1 MSPLPNKR
9 AGERL
14 SAGPVRYESCWAKTT
29 ESGRPG
35 ISVFQHCSTA
45 AVIARLLANFAPERL
60 RKRLRLDDVAV
71 CLAALHDVGKVSPG
85 FQGKCKPWLATH
97 GGAGAGLW
105 HGAESDHGR
114 VTQRTLQ
121 TLLGEDSPLRY
132 WAAIAGAHHGK
143 LKCDFI
149 QALDGFTE
157 TWDVERRRLVDELC
171 RVFGPLPS
179 DIPPEPHGDNGP
191 LWACAGLI
199 TVADWL
205 ASDKRTFPPSKV
217 LTLAE
222 IEERA
227 VGQIERIGFGRIKV
241 TTGRQFRDLF
251 RFPAN
256 LLQKAVVETVSMA
269 GVYIIE
275 GPMGCGKTEAA
286 LAAAYR
292 LLATDKA
299 TGLYFALPT
308 QTTSNRIHTR
318 IEAFLA
324 KLGDGMR
331 ARLIHGSSWLQA
343 AEDAIPVGVEYD
355 ADAPHAGRDWFA
367 STRRAL
373 LAPFGVGTVD
383 QALLG
388 VVAAKHFFV
397 RQYALAGKV
406 VVLDEVHSYDL
417 YTGTLIDKLI
427 KRLRELGAT
436 VIVLSATLTAARRRQ
451 LLGAD
456 EGTANQ
462 AEDAAYPLLSGFQ
475 DGRPLTPVSVV
486 LDEPEKGVCVSFRPG
501 AELAEA
507 CLAEARA
514 GACVLWIRNT
524 VDEAQATARE
534 LRGRNQEGGPEIGL
548 FHARFPLFLREVLE
562 KKWLDALGKDEDR
575 HPKRPNGCVLVST
588 QVAEQSVDIDAD
600 LLVTD
605 LAPTDML
612 LQRMGRLWRHSRAA
626 RPRACP
632 EVWVQAPG
640 LDLVRLRTASK
651 AEIMDAFGKSA
662 RVYAPYVLLRTL
674 AQWQG
679 QSVITLPGDIRPLL
693 QATYDDPSDDE
704 PDAWRELHA
713 HLEKQKRD
721 MARRALGNST
731 PWQVALEDEEG
742 IQTRWN
748 GCPRTPILPLV
759 KWGNWTSG
767 RFRLLDPGEP
777 EVRVAPY
784 LFSFAAAKAI
794 HRNIVQLPAWTV
806 RGQLNNAPHWLAE
819 HAPRGT
825 VPLKLMEDG
834 TLRTLTDGETCL
846 VWNANDGIVI
856 RRAEA
861 AVPSNHDR
869 TRREEDD
876 DESYD

>member
-1 MSPLPNKR
+1 M
-9 AGERL
+9 
-14 SAGPVRYESCWAKTT
+14 
-29 ESGRPG
+29 
-35 ISVFQHCSTA
+35 
-45 AVIARLLANFAPERL
+45 IARLLANFAPERL
-60 RKRLRLDDVAV
+60 RKRLRLGDVAV
-71 CLAALHDVGKVSPG
+71 CLTALHDVGKVSPG
-85 FQGKCKPWLATH
+85 FQGKCKSWLATH
-97 GGAGAGLW
+97 GGAGAGFTW

-121 TLLGEDSPLRY
+121 TLLGEDGPLRY

-143 LKCDFI
+143 LKGDFI
-149 QALDGFTE
+149 PALDGLTE
-157 TWDVERRRLVDELC
+157 AWDVERRRLVADLC
-171 RVFGPLPS
+171 REFGPLPS
-179 DIPPEPHGDNGP
+179 DIPPEPYGDNGP

-205 ASDKRTFPPSKV
+205 ASDERTFPPSKV
-217 LTLAE
+217 LASAE
-222 IEERA
+222 IKERA
-227 VGQIERIGFGRIKV
+227 VDQIERIGFGRIKV
-241 TTGRQFRDLF
+241 TAGRRFRDLF
-251 RFPAN
+251 PFPAN
-256 LLQKAVVETVSMA
+256 PLQKAVEETVSMA
-269 GVYIIE
+269 GIYIIE

-331 ARLIHGSSWLQA
+331 ARLVHGSSWLQA
-343 AEDAIPVGVEYD
+343 AEDAIPVGVEND

-427 KRLRELGAT
+427 KRLCELGAT
-436 VIVLSATLTAARRRQ
+436 VIVLSATLTTARRRQ

-456 EGTANQ
+456 EGAEIQ
-462 AEDAAYPLLSGFQ
+462 AADAAYPLLSGVQ
-475 DGRPLTPVSVV
+475 NGHSLTPVTVV
-486 LDEPEKGVCVSFRPG
+486 LDEPEKRVRVSFRSKT
-501 AELAEA
+501 ELAEA

-514 GACVLWIRNT
+514 GACVLWIHNT

-548 FHARFPLFLREVLE
+548 LHARFPLFLRDALE
-562 KKWLDALGKDEDR
+562 KKWLDALGKDDAQL
-575 HPKRPNGCVLVST
+575 PKRPNGCVLVST

-612 LQRMGRLWRHSRAA
+612 LQRMGRLWRHSRTT

-632 EVWVQAPG
+632 EVWIQSPS
-640 LDLVRLRTASK
+640 LDLARLRAASK
-651 AEIMDAFGKSA
+651 VEIMAAFGKST

-674 AQWQG
+674 VQWQG
-679 QSVITLPGDIRPLL
+679 RSIITLPHDIRLL
-693 QATYDDPSDDE
+693 LEATYADP
-704 PDAWRELHA
+704 PDAEPGVWREFYAKLK
-713 HLEKQKRD
+713 EQKCE
-721 MARRALGNST
+721 MAMRALGNST

-759 KWGNWTSG
+759 KWGDWTSG

-777 EVRVAPY
+777 EVNIDPY
-784 LFSFAAAKAI
+784 LFSLAAAKAI
-794 HRNIVQLPAWTV
+794 HRNIVQAPAWTV
-806 RGQLNNAPHWLAE
+806 RNQRNDAPRWFAE
-819 HAPRGT
+819 HAPHGT
-825 VPLKLMEDG
+825 VPLKLMKDG
-834 TLRTLTDGETCL
+834 ALRTLTDGETCL
-846 VWNANDGIVI
+846 AWNANDGIVI
-856 RRAEA
+856 WRAEA
-861 AVPSNHDR
+861 AVPSSHDR
-869 TRREEDD
+869 TRREEED